1 MKLHQITELL
11 KELAPPSLQE
21 SYDNAG
27 LIVGDSNM
35 SINGILV
42 SLDTTEA
49 VIDEA
54 IAKKCN
60 LVVAHHP
67 IVFKGLKQLN
77 GKNYVER
84 TIIKAIK
91 NDIAIYAIHTNLD
104 NVLENGVNQKIGSK
118 LGLTDVQILAKKS
131 GTILKLTVYVPNDH
145 LESVRSALFAAGAGQ
160 VGNYDECS
168 YVSHGEGSFR
178 GGPNTNPFVGTQG
191 VRHLE
196 PEAKLEVLLANHLKN
211 KVVNAMLEAHPY
223 EEVAFD
229 LHQLENKSLH
239 VGSGLIGQL
248 PKSLSPDDFLAMVKT
263 NLKAT
268 VIRYTDTN
276 KKTISTVAVCGGS
289 GSFLIDKAK
298 SAGADAYITGDVKYH
313 EFFDGEND
321 LMICDVGHFE
331 SEQFT
336 IELLRD
342 FLSEKIPNF
351 AVLFTETLTNP
362 VNYFY

>member
-1 MKLHQITELL
+1 MKLHQITEILS
-11 KELAPPSLQE
+11 ELAPSSLQE

-27 LIVGDSNM
+27 LIVGDPNM
-35 SINGILV
+35 SITGILV

-49 VIDEA
+49 IIDEA

-118 LGLTDVQILAKKS
+118 LGLNDVQILAKKS
-131 GTILKLTVYVPNDH
+131 GTILKLAVYVPEDH
-145 LESVRSALFAAGAGQ
+145 LEAVRTALFEAGAGH

-168 YVSHGEGSFR
+168 YVSNGVGSFR
-178 GGPNTNPFVGTQG
+178 GGKDSSPFVGTKG
-191 VRHLE
+191 LRHLE
-196 PEAKLEVLLANHLKN
+196 PEVKLEVVLPNHLKDQ
-211 KVVNAMLEAHPY
+211 VVNAMVSAHPY

-239 VGSGLIGQL
+239 VGAGLIGHL
-248 PKSLSPDDFLAMVKT
+248 PKPLATAEFLALVKT
-263 NLKAT
+263 NLNTK
-268 VIRYTDTN
+268 VIRYTETAH
-276 KKTISTVAVCGGS
+276 KTISKVAVCGGS
-289 GSFLIDKAK
+289 GSFLIGKAK
-298 SAGADAYITGDVKYH
+298 GAGADAYITGDVKYH
-313 EFFDGEND
+313 EFFDGENAM
-321 LMICDVGHFE
+321 MICDVGHFE

-351 AVLFTETLTNP
+351 AVLFTETDTNP